1 MSVKEW
7 LTKFHPIVMTI
18 VLGTFFSRFAYFM
31 SMPFLAIFLYN
42 EKGIEPHIVG
52 IIIGGSALAGTIGG
66 FIGGYLSDRIGR
78 FEVMV
83 LAIIVWSFVFFGF
96 AIANHVWIFLLLNSL
111 NGLCRSWFDPT
122 SRALLA
128 DVTEKKYR
136 LQVFSARYYA
146 INVGA
151 AIGPLVGTYL
161 GSGESMAVFYITG
174 TVFAM
179 YSVVIIILM
188 KKYTRNVS
196 FEKVSNLTFKAAS
209 TVLAK
214 DRVLLF
220 FLMGN
225 IVIMIA
231 QSQMSSTLAQYMG
244 SSPEFE
250 NGVEIFS
257 ILLMT
262 NAITV
267 LVLQYPLT
275 NYLKR
280 FDPMFCLRLGSMAFS
295 LALLGFGI
303 SSNVLFLV
311 LSMIMMTVGEIIV
324 FIMSDVLLDNLAPN
338 HLRGTYFGAMT
349 FQSIGFSVGPL
360 IGGMLLHYFG
370 FNNGLY
376 IFGSLSIITL
386 MALPFYLVGQQV
398 MDRKKKEHSIE
409 VSL

>member
-1 MSVKEW
+1 MEMRGLLS
-7 LTKFHPIVMTI
+7 KFHPIVITI
-18 VLGTFFSRFAYFM
+18 VVGTFLSRFAYFM
-31 SMPFLAIFLYN
+31 AMPFLAIFLYS

-52 IIIGGSALAGTIGG
+52 LIIGSSALAGTFGG
-66 FIGGYLSDRIGR
+66 FFGGYLSDRIGR
-78 FEVMV
+78 LQVMV
-83 LAIIVWSFVFFGF
+83 LAIIVWSLAFFGF
-96 AIANHVWIFLLLNSL
+96 AVADNMWVFLFLNTL
-111 NGLCRSWFDPT
+111 NGLCRAWFDPI

-136 LQVFSARYYA
+136 LQVFNARYYA

-161 GSGESMAVFYITG
+161 GSGESMSVFYITG

-179 YSVVIIILM
+179 YSVVIMILM
-188 KKYTRNVS
+188 KKYARKIN
-196 FEKVSNLTFKAAS
+196 FEKSSNLTFKAAS
-209 TVLAK
+209 SVLAR

-225 IVIMIA
+225 ILIMIA
-231 QSQMSSTLAQYMG
+231 MSQMSSTLAQYMG
-244 SSPEFE
+244 SSPTFE

-257 ILLMT
+257 LLLMT

-280 FDPMFCLRLGSMAFS
+280 FEPLFCLRLGSIAYS

-303 SSNVLFLV
+303 SSNIVLLI
-311 LSMIMMTVGEIIV
+311 LSMVVMTIGEIIV

-360 IGGMLLHYFG
+360 IGGMLLNYFG

-376 IFGSLSIITL
+376 VFGILSVITL
-386 MALPFYLVGQQV
+386 MAMPFYLVAQYVGSVPQQSNAV
-398 MDRKKKEHSIE
+398 KR
-409 VSL
+409 